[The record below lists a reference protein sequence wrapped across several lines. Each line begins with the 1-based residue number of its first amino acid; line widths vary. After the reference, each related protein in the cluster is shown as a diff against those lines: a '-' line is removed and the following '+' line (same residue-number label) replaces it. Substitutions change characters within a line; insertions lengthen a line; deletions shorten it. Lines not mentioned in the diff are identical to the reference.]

1 MQRRRS
7 EAAETGRT
15 MVPEERRRRILTLM
29 SGNHQIT
36 VNRLA
41 AELDVS
47 KETIRRDLREL
58 TERRLLLKVH
68 GGAVNTQTAQESEF
82 SLRVAQQRAE
92 KQRIAERAAALF
104 QPGDSL
110 FIDAGSTTAIFAGAL
125 AARSGLTVITNS
137 VDVAARLSHGSGRN
151 RVHLLGG
158 EYRGDPPE
166 TVGPQ
171 TIEQIAGFRA
181 DHAVLTIGA
190 IDVEGGFLDFNI
202 DEAKVAAAMVRQA
215 GSVTVLADHS
225 KLGRLALVKVCDL
238 KEVAR
243 LVTDAPPPKTLGNA
257 LHAAGVEVVVA

>member
-1 MQRRRS
+1 MQKQI
-7 EAAETGRT
+7 EPADAGRT

-29 SGNHQIT
+29 ADNHQIT

-41 AELDVS
+41 VELGVS

-68 GGAVNTQTAQESEF
+68 GGAVDTQTAYESDF
-82 SLRVAQQRAE
+82 SLRLTQQRAE
-92 KQRIAERAAALF
+92 KQRIAECAAQLF
-104 QPGDSL
+104 ESGDSL
-110 FIDAGSTTAIFAGAL
+110 FIDAGTTTAIFAGEL
-125 AARSGLTVITNS
+125 AKRSGLTVITNS
-137 VDVAARLSHGSGRN
+137 VDVAARLSHGTGRN

-181 DHAVLTIGA
+181 DYAVLTIGA

-202 DEAKVAAAMVRQA
+202 DEAKVAAAMMRQA
-215 GSVTVLADHS
+215 GAVTVLADHS
-225 KLGRLALVKVCDL
+225 KLDRLALVKVCDL
-238 KEVAR
+238 KEVSR
-243 LVTDAPPPKTLGNA
+243 LITDAPPPEILGNA
-257 LHAAGVEVVVA
+257 LHAAAVEIVVA